1 MKLSSFFC
9 SSVLLVSCGVVSDGK
24 SSTTPIKMSE
34 LVTGISKPNTDLN
47 KIIIQ
52 SNTDIDTKT
61 NPVVKEKTEPE
72 RDAKVVMKE
81 SDQN

>member
-1 MKLSSFFC
+1 
-9 SSVLLVSCGVVSDGK
+9 
-24 SSTTPIKMSE
+24 MSE